1 MTDLFYCYAHM
12 TPSDLRTLDTLEGPD
27 YMDGYLSDEDLD
39 IPPGTK
45 PPNPEESEL
54 LPSVVHPSYP
64 FGNPLS
70 IKHPA
75 SRPKRPFEPSSR
87 ALFEDM
93 VPLGAGVNGFLRW
106 KELGLDTLLPV
117 DEEAEKKAQAEQARK
132 MANGAPTHQQPSAPP
147 PQPAQRQT
155 VGMQTE
161 EEGDDEDTEGDEEDE
176 GEEDEEVATEL
187 DEDSLRALDSQDL
200 LSSDY

>member
-1 MTDLFYCYAHM
+1 MTIPRRDTFYH
-12 TPSDLRTLDTLEGPD
+12 PD
-27 YMDGYLSDEDLD
+27 RVL
-39 IPPGTK
+39 IV
-45 PPNPEESEL
+45 

-70 IKHPA
+70 VKHPA

-93 VPLGAGVNGFLRW
+93 VPLGAGINGSLRW

-132 MANGAPTHQQPSAPP
+132 MANGAPSHQQSTGPP
-147 PQPAQRQT
+147 PQPA
-155 VGMQTE
+155 GMQQRAAETQSDE
-161 EEGDDEDTEGDEEDE
+161 EDTEGDSDEEEEE
-176 GEEDEEVATEL
+176 GEVTTEVDDDE
-187 DEDSLRALDSQDL
+187 SLRIDSQDL
-200 LSSDY
+200 SSSDY

>member
-1 MTDLFYCYAHM
+1 M
-12 TPSDLRTLDTLEGPD
+12 
-27 YMDGYLSDEDLD
+27 
-39 IPPGTK
+39 
-45 PPNPEESEL
+45 

-106 KELGLDTLLPV
+106 KELGLYTLLPV
-117 DEEAEKKAQAEQARK
+117 DEEAEKQAREEQARK
-132 MANGAPTHQQPSAPP
+132 MANGAPAHQQSTGP
-147 PQPAQRQT
+147 PQSVGAQQRAAET
-155 VGMQTE
+155 HT
-161 EEGDDEDTEGDEEDE
+161 DEEGDEEDTD
-176 GEEDEEVATEL
+176 GDEDEDDDEVATDADG
-187 DEDSLRALDSQDL
+187 DESLGMGREDL

>member
-1 MTDLFYCYAHM
+1 MYSGSR
-12 TPSDLRTLDTLEGPD
+12 PGVILDFVV
-27 YMDGYLSDEDLD
+27 
-39 IPPGTK
+39 
-45 PPNPEESEL
+45 

-106 KELGLDTLLPV
+106 KELGLDTLLPA
-117 DEEAEKKAQAEQARK
+117 DEEAEKKARAEQARK
-132 MANGAPTHQQPSAPP
+132 MANGAPAHQQSTGP
-147 PQPAQRQT
+147 PQSVGVQQRTAETQT
-155 VGMQTE
+155 DE
-161 EEGDDEDTEGDEEDE
+161 DGDEEDTEGDDDEEE
-176 GEEDEEVATEL
+176 GNEEEVATEV
-187 DEDSLRALDSQDL
+187 DEDESLVLDREDL

>member
-1 MTDLFYCYAHM
+1 M
-12 TPSDLRTLDTLEGPD
+12 
-27 YMDGYLSDEDLD
+27 
-39 IPPGTK
+39 
-45 PPNPEESEL
+45 

-70 IKHPA
+70 TKHPA

-87 ALFEDM
+87 ALFEDI

-132 MANGAPTHQQPSAPP
+132 MANGAPAHQQSSGPL
-147 PQPAQRQT
+147 PQPAGGQRRT
-155 VGMQTE
+155 AETHTD
-161 EEGDDEDTEGDEEDE
+161 EEGDEEDTEGDGDDD
-176 GEEDEEVATEL
+176 DEEEEEATTEADD
-187 DEDSLRALDSQDL
+187 DESLRIGSQDL

>member
-1 MTDLFYCYAHM
+1 LV
-12 TPSDLRTLDTLEGPD
+12 LVV
-27 YMDGYLSDEDLD
+27 
-39 IPPGTK
+39 
-45 PPNPEESEL
+45 

-132 MANGAPTHQQPSAPP
+132 MANGAPAHQQPTAPP
-147 PQPAQRQT
+147 PQPAGAQRQT
-155 VGMQTE
+155 FGMQP
-161 EEGDDEDTEGDEEDE
+161 DEEGDEEEDTDGDEDEE
-176 GEEDEEVATEL
+176 GEEDEEVATEV
-187 DEDSLRALDSQDL
+187 DEDSLRMLDSQDL

>member
-1 MTDLFYCYAHM
+1 M
-12 TPSDLRTLDTLEGPD
+12 
-27 YMDGYLSDEDLD
+27 YLVL
-39 IPPGTK
+39 IV
-45 PPNPEESEL
+45 

-132 MANGAPTHQQPSAPP
+132 MANGAPTHQQSTGPP
-147 PQPAQRQT
+147 PQP
-155 VGMQTE
+155 VGMQQRIVGTQTD
-161 EEGDDEDTEGDEEDE
+161 EEGDEDTEGDDDED
-176 GEEDEEVATEL
+176 EEDEEEAVTEI
-187 DEDSLRALDSQDL
+187 DDDSVRILDSQDL

>member
-1 MTDLFYCYAHM
+1 M
-12 TPSDLRTLDTLEGPD
+12 
-27 YMDGYLSDEDLD
+27 
-39 IPPGTK
+39 
-45 PPNPEESEL
+45 

-70 IKHPA
+70 TKHPA

-117 DEEAEKKAQAEQARK
+117 DEEAEKKVQAEQARK
-132 MANGAPTHQQPSAPP
+132 MANGAPAHQQSSGPLPGGRRRTAET
-147 PQPAQRQT
+147 QT
-155 VGMQTE
+155 D
-161 EEGDDEDTEGDEEDE
+161 EEGDEEDTEGDGDDDD
-176 GEEDEEVATEL
+176 GEEEEEAATEVDD
-187 DEDSLRALDSQDL
+187 DESLRIDSQDL

>member
-1 MTDLFYCYAHM
+1 MI
-12 TPSDLRTLDTLEGPD
+12 R
-27 YMDGYLSDEDLD
+27 
-39 IPPGTK
+39 IV
-45 PPNPEESEL
+45 

-106 KELGLDTLLPV
+106 KDLGLDTLLPV

-132 MANGAPTHQQPSAPP
+132 MANGAPAHQQSTGPP
-147 PQPAQRQT
+147 TQT
-155 VGMQTE
+155 VGVQQQTVGTQTD
-161 EEGDDEDTEGDEEDE
+161 EEGDEEDTEGDDDDEEDE
-176 GEEDEEVATEL
+176 EEVATEV
-187 DEDSLRALDSQDL
+187 DEDESLRIDSQDL
-200 LSSDY
+200 LTSSDY

>member
-1 MTDLFYCYAHM
+1 
-12 TPSDLRTLDTLEGPD
+12 
-27 YMDGYLSDEDLD
+27 
-39 IPPGTK
+39 
-45 PPNPEESEL
+45 
-54 LPSVVHPSYP
+54 
-64 FGNPLS
+64 
-70 IKHPA
+70 
-75 SRPKRPFEPSSR
+75 
-87 ALFEDM
+87 M

-132 MANGAPTHQQPSAPP
+132 MANGAPTHQQPSVPP

-161 EEGDDEDTEGDEEDE
+161 EEGDEEDTEGDDEEE
-176 GEEDEEVATEL
+176 GEEDEEVVTEV

>member
-1 MTDLFYCYAHM
+1 M
-12 TPSDLRTLDTLEGPD
+12 
-27 YMDGYLSDEDLD
+27 
-39 IPPGTK
+39 
-45 PPNPEESEL
+45 
-54 LPSVVHPSYP
+54 VHPSYP

-87 ALFEDM
+87 ALFEDV

-132 MANGAPTHQQPSAPP
+132 MANGAPAHQQSTGLP
-147 PQPAQRQT
+147 PQQVGLQQQT
-155 VGMQTE
+155 VGTQTD
-161 EEGDDEDTEGDEEDE
+161 EEGDEEDTEGDDGEDEEDE
-176 GEEDEEVATEL
+176 EEVATEV
-187 DEDSLRALDSQDL
+187 DEDESLRIDSQDL

>member
-1 MTDLFYCYAHM
+1 M
-12 TPSDLRTLDTLEGPD
+12 
-27 YMDGYLSDEDLD
+27 
-39 IPPGTK
+39 
-45 PPNPEESEL
+45 
-54 LPSVVHPSYP
+54 VHPSYP

-117 DEEAEKKAQAEQARK
+117 DEEAEKKARAEQARK
-132 MANGAPTHQQPSAPP
+132 MANGAPANHQTTAPP
-147 PQPAQRQT
+147 PQPTGIQQHQAIGTRT
-155 VGMQTE
+155 DEDGDDEGT
-161 EEGDDEDTEGDEEDE
+161 EGDDDEE
-176 GEEDEEVATEL
+176 EEEEEEVATEV
-187 DEDSLRALDSQDL
+187 DEDSLRVLDSQDL

>member
-1 MTDLFYCYAHM
+1 M
-12 TPSDLRTLDTLEGPD
+12 
-27 YMDGYLSDEDLD
+27 
-39 IPPGTK
+39 
-45 PPNPEESEL
+45 
-54 LPSVVHPSYP
+54 VHPSYP

-106 KELGLDTLLPV
+106 KDLGLDALLPV

-132 MANGAPTHQQPSAPP
+132 MANGAPAHQQSSGPP
-147 PQPAQRQT
+147 PQT
-155 VGMQTE
+155 VGMQQQTVGTQTD
-161 EEGDDEDTEGDEEDE
+161 EEGDEGDTEGDEEE
-176 GEEDEEVATEL
+176 EEDEEGVATEV
-187 DEDSLRALDSQDL
+187 DEDESLRLDSQDL
-200 LSSDY
+200 LSGDY

>member
-1 MTDLFYCYAHM
+1 
-12 TPSDLRTLDTLEGPD
+12 LRTLDTLESPD

-93 VPLGAGVNGFLRW
+93 VPLGGGVNGFLRW

-132 MANGAPTHQQPSAPP
+132 MANGAPTHQQSTGPLPP
-147 PQPAQRQT
+147 PADARRQT
-155 VGMQTE
+155 VETQTD
-161 EEGDDEDTEGDEEDE
+161 EEGDEEDTEGDDDEEDDD
-176 GEEDEEVATEL
+176 EDVATEV
-187 DEDSLRALDSQDL
+187 DEDESLRIDSQDL

>member
-1 MTDLFYCYAHM
+1 M
-12 TPSDLRTLDTLEGPD
+12 
-27 YMDGYLSDEDLD
+27 
-39 IPPGTK
+39 
-45 PPNPEESEL
+45 

-106 KELGLDTLLPV
+106 KDLGLDTLLPV

-132 MANGAPTHQQPSAPP
+132 MANGAPAHQQSTGPP
-147 PQPAQRQT
+147 PQT
-155 VGMQTE
+155 VGVQQQAVGTQTE
-161 EEGDDEDTEGDEEDE
+161 EDGDEEDTEGSDDDEEGDEEGVGTEAEEDE
-176 GEEDEEVATEL
+176 
-187 DEDSLRALDSQDL
+187 SLRALDSQDL